1 MDRVNRLLW
10 VSCICILWGLAGVI
24 VETVSE
30 GTQITPRGLP
40 GATLL
45 MLGVIAGAIGQVLF
59 QLTTRIEILERRS
72 SEKGDRSPS

>member
-10 VSCICILWGLAGVI
+10 ASCLCIFWGLAGVV

-40 GATLL
+40 GDSTPL
-45 MLGVIAGAIGQVLF
+45 
-59 QLTTRIEILERRS
+59 RE
-72 SEKGDRSPS
+72 PSRDA